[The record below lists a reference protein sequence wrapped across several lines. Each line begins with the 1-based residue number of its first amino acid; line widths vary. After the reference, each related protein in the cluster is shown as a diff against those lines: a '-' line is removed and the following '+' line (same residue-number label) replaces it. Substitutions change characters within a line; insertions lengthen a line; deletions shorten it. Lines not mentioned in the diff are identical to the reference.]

1 MFLKRCLILFCMLSL
16 LTLAAVAESPLSFP
30 CDSELSPFLS
40 RSEHD
45 VTFKIDLENNY
56 RIETDYWGDEP
67 MLVESGSFLILDDEF
82 MLVNLR
88 FSKEYDYSQDY
99 GGNLPD
105 IILLANFDL
114 NIVDDTNP
122 PEWRVWMYPDE
133 DDPYA
138 FHYAGTWNQQQG
150 YGLYFYGS
158 KTNAQG
164 ETTECFYLTPFS
176 IIAYEVCFVNAE
188 TVKNNW

>member
-67 MLVESGSFLILDDEF
+67 MLVESGSFL
-82 MLVNLR
+82 MNLC
-88 FSKEYDYSQDY
+88 
-99 GGNLPD
+99 
-105 IILLANFDL
+105 LL
-114 NIVDDTNP
+114 TS
-122 PEWRVWMYPDE
+122 
-133 DDPYA
+133 A
-138 FHYAGTWNQQQG
+138 FQKNMITRRI
-150 YGLYFYGS
+150 
-158 KTNAQG
+158 TE
-164 ETTECFYLTPFS
+164 ETCLT
-176 IIAYEVCFVNAE
+176 
-188 TVKNNW
+188 

>member
-88 FSKEYDYSQDY
+88 FSK
-99 GGNLPD
+99 
-105 IILLANFDL
+105 
-114 NIVDDTNP
+114 
-122 PEWRVWMYPDE
+122 

-164 ETTECFYLTPFS
+164 ETTECFYLTP
-176 IIAYEVCFVNAE
+176 
-188 TVKNNW
+188 

>member
-1 MFLKRCLILFCMLSL
+1 MLSL

-67 MLVESGSFLILDDEF
+67 MLVESGSFL
-82 MLVNLR
+82 
-88 FSKEYDYSQDY
+88 
-99 GGNLPD
+99 
-105 IILLANFDL
+105 
-114 NIVDDTNP
+114 
-122 PEWRVWMYPDE
+122 MYPDE

-164 ETTECFYLTPFS
+164 ETTECFYLTP
-176 IIAYEVCFVNAE
+176 
-188 TVKNNW
+188 

>member
-1 MFLKRCLILFCMLSL
+1 MFLKRCLIPFCMLSL

-45 VTFKIDLENNY
+45 VTYKIDLENNY

-133 DDPYA
+133 DDPMLSIMP
-138 FHYAGTWNQQQG
+138 
-150 YGLYFYGS
+150 GLGISSRIRCSIFMLG

-164 ETTECFYLTPFS
+164 ETTECFYLTP
-176 IIAYEVCFVNAE
+176 
-188 TVKNNW
+188 

>member
-138 FHYAGTWNQQQG
+138 FHYFGTFNWTMAGIHMFG
-150 YGLYFYGS
+150 RYLAFEGDPAPDS
-158 KTNAQG
+158 
-164 ETTECFYLTPFS
+164 CFSLL
-176 IIAYEVCFVNAE
+176 IAVY
-188 TVKNNW
+188 

>member
-105 IILLANFDL
+105 IICSPIL
-114 NIVDDTNP
+114 I
-122 PEWRVWMYPDE
+122 
-133 DDPYA
+133 
-138 FHYAGTWNQQQG
+138 
-150 YGLYFYGS
+150 
-158 KTNAQG
+158 
-164 ETTECFYLTPFS
+164 
-176 IIAYEVCFVNAE
+176 
-188 TVKNNW
+188 

>member
-16 LTLAAVAESPLSFP
+16 LTLAAVAEPPLSFP

-122 PEWRVWMYPDE
+122 PEWRVWMYPGRSLCFPLCRDLE
-133 DDPYA
+133 SA
-138 FHYAGTWNQQQG
+138 AGVRSLFLW
-150 YGLYFYGS
+150 
-158 KTNAQG
+158 
-164 ETTECFYLTPFS
+164 
-176 IIAYEVCFVNAE
+176 
-188 TVKNNW
+188 

>member
-114 NIVDDTNP
+114 SGASGCTRMKTIP
-122 PEWRVWMYPDE
+122 MLSIMPGLGISSR
-133 DDPYA
+133 
-138 FHYAGTWNQQQG
+138 GTV
-150 YGLYFYGS
+150 
-158 KTNAQG
+158 
-164 ETTECFYLTPFS
+164 S
-176 IIAYEVCFVNAE
+176 IFMVARQMHKGKPRSVFI
-188 TVKNNW
+188 

>member
-122 PEWRVWMYPDE
+122 PEWRGWMYPDE

-164 ETTECFYLTPFS
+164 ETTECFYLTP
-176 IIAYEVCFVNAE
+176 
-188 TVKNNW
+188 